1 MPLCI
6 KRALGPGGNVVSW
19 RQFALVTLVT
29 LLASGA
35 TYADTSPSCSSIEK
49 PFQEVIGS
57 GETTRNT
64 LANLNDRL
72 DRYGWSLTRYTV
84 RLLHELD
91 AENLTVASERLRDDT
106 YASSALRNAMW
117 DGFNGWSI
125 VSSLRAET
133 LEVLNQLEA
142 VRSGGADK
150 ALVGKA
156 QKVTEWLLEAASDEE
171 AVEPG
176 SGCDRPGIT

>member
-1 MPLCI
+1 
-6 KRALGPGGNVVSW
+6 VSR
-19 RQFALVTLVT
+19 RQLTIVTFVT

-35 TYADTSPSCSSIEK
+35 THADSSHSCSSIEK

-64 LANLNDRL
+64 LANLNDKL
-72 DRYGWSLTRYTV
+72 DRYGWTLTRYTV

-125 VSSLRAET
+125 VSSLRTET

-142 VRSGGADK
+142 VRNGGADK

-156 QKVTEWLLEAASDEE
+156 QKVTEWLLEAAGNGE